1 MARGHCGTCRG
12 TSWSG
17 PRCKDRVRSPPGG
30 VTWGR
35 PGRVLGSFSRF
46 WWTVFPASHPLLLS
60 GVASGVEPQIAPQIL
75 RQGSCDHP
83 TFSKGDHKPK
93 ERGGQTRRIGI
104 CETLIARGAVAIVQL
119 IRYRRIRFFFAFF
132 ARASMLPALL
142 SRSAA
147 LAASWHRVCRH
158 SVAFRRDQMC
168 HAVHRR
174 VHGVHRRCT
183 FVHHMLARLSR

>member
-1 MARGHCGTCRG
+1 MQRYQLEWSSLQGPGAIPPRGGDLGSPWAR
-12 TSWSG
+12 
-17 PRCKDRVRSPPGG
+17 PGLVFAILVDG
-30 VTWGR
+30 ISRITPFTFIWGR
-35 PGRVLGSFSRF
+35 IWGETPGRTPDYPTRVLTTPHS
-46 WWTVFPASHPLLLS
+46 
-60 GVASGVEPQIAPQIL
+60 Q
-75 RQGSCDHP
+75 
-83 TFSKGDHKPK
+83 KGTTKPK

-104 CETLIARGAVAIVQL
+104 CETLIARGAVAIVPL